1 MKIESRIP
9 PLDTVSFDA
18 ALLWFAEMQS
28 RGLLFHPDDDPAE
41 MILITTG
48 EKLFSDQE
56 AAEARAAID
65 QLFTALGETVYEAAY
80 PIMMNACGQRLDA

>member
-1 MKIESRIP
+1 MKIESCIP

-18 ALLWFAEMQS
+18 ALLWFAEMQR
-28 RGLLFHPDDDPAE
+28 RGLLFHPDDDPTD
-41 MILITTG
+41 MILIATG

-56 AAEARAAID
+56 AVEARAAID
-65 QLFTALGETVYEAAY
+65 QLFASLGETVYEAAY

>member
-1 MKIESRIP
+1 MQIESRIP

-18 ALLWFAEMQS
+18 ALLWFAEMQQ
-28 RGLLFHPDDDPAE
+28 RGLLFHPDDDPAD
-41 MILITTG
+41 MLLIATG

-56 AAEARAAID
+56 VAEARSTINR
-65 QLFTALGETVYEAAY
+65 LFTALGETVYEAAY

>member
-18 ALLWFAEMQS
+18 ALLWFAEMQH
-28 RGLLFHPDDDPAE
+28 RGFLFHPDDDPADI
-41 MILITTG
+41 ILIATG

-56 AAEARAAID
+56 AAEARSTID
-65 QLFTALGETVYEAAY
+65 QLFATLGETVYEAAY
-80 PIMMNACGQRLDA
+80 PIMMNAFGQRLDA